1 MRLPGTRLC
10 VSGPPR
16 FSRRRRGNR
25 WPGPL
30 SPRQPRRRVA
40 PGSRSPSGAAGR
52 QPRQWDTAQPRPSS
66 SERPVSTLLRGLSPD
81 TWRPVPRPDT
91 SGESVSSHRPSC
103 GSEVHSGLVRG
114 LGQLSGAKGP
124 RTSRRLPARLGRR
137 GGTRRRPDA
146 VPERPP
152 WDLVFKRVFRGVPE
166 PQKHERERHG
176 PRRHEGNEVSPH
188 LR

>member
-1 MRLPGTRLC
+1 MFLGLRDLADAAEVTGGRALCPRGSTGGAWLLGVGALWERQAGSHVPG
-10 VSGPPR
+10 
-16 FSRRRRGNR
+16 
-25 WPGPL
+25 
-30 SPRQPRRRVA
+30 
-40 PGSRSPSGAAGR
+40 
-52 QPRQWDTAQPRPSS
+52 QWDTAQPRPSS

-91 SGESVSSHRPSC
+91 SGESVSFLRPSC

-137 GGTRRRPDA
+137 GRTRRRPDA
-146 VPERPP
+146 APERLP
-152 WDLVFKRVFRGVPE
+152 WDLVFERVFRGVPK
-166 PQKHERERHG
+166 PQDHEQERHG
-176 PRRHEGNEVSPH
+176 PRRHDGNEVSPH